1 MTILYNS
8 PSAYVFNL
16 RTTSNSEAKR
26 LWRRDIKENWGFKC
40 ANCGS
45 EHHLT
50 IDHIVPRAKGG
61 TDFTKNCLCAC
72 HSCNQDKSHSPWE
85 EWYKNQEFFSQEK
98 YDKIKNWVKP
108 EAPAHL
114 HTYRQRRNNAS

>member
-40 ANCGS
+40 AYCGS

-108 EAPAHL
+108 ESPTHL